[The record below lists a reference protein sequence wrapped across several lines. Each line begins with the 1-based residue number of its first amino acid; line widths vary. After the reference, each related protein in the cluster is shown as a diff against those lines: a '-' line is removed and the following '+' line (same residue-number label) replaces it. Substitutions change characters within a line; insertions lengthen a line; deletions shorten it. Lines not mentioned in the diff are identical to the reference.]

1 MLEKI
6 KWYFSS
12 CLVVK
17 LSVYLYICIFVL
29 LSIWQDTCLVVK
41 LYVYLSIFIF
51 VLLSIWQF
59 TCLFVKLSV
68 CLFVYLSFLFGKI
81 HVSLSNCLSVY
92 LSICLF
98 VLSIWQDTCL
108 VVKLSIKQ
116 LISLRPVNTFCNI
129 SFIFVVNLTNYKFW
143 CLDCWLTK
151 LSLNED
157 KCTKN
162 VFLFH
167 WS

>member
-68 CLFVYLSFLFGKI
+68 CLFV
-81 HVSLSNCLSVY
+81 
-92 LSICLF
+92 
-98 VLSIWQDTCL
+98 LSIWQDTCL

-162 VFLFH
+162 VFLF
-167 WS
+167 SLKLKSLICLCKQ

>member
-1 MLEKI
+1 MSL
-6 KWYFSS
+6 SN
-12 CLVVK
+12 CL
-17 LSVYLYICIFVL
+17 SICIFV
-29 LSIWQDTCLVVK
+29 
-41 LYVYLSIFIF
+41 YLS
-51 VLLSIWQF
+51 
-59 TCLFVKLSV
+59 C
-68 CLFVYLSFLFGKI
+68 CLFGKI
-81 HVSLSNCLSVY
+81 HVSLWNCMSICLFLYLSCCLFGNLHVSLSNCLSVY
-92 LSICLF
+92 LSSCLFYLARYMSRCQIVCLSICLF

>member
-1 MLEKI
+1 MVFFFLSRCQI
-6 KWYFSS
+6 V
-12 CLVVK
+12 CLF
-17 LSVYLYICIFVL
+17 VYLYICLVVYLARYMSRCQIVCLSICLFV

-41 LYVYLSIFIF
+41 L
-51 VLLSIWQF
+51 
-59 TCLFVKLSV
+59 SV
-68 CLFVYLSFLFGKI
+68 
-81 HVSLSNCLSVY
+81 
-92 LSICLF
+92 CLF

-129 SFIFVVNLTNYKFW
+129 SFIFVVNLTKYKFW